1 MCGSILSDILYVQI
15 VVETVILLCSPIHS
29 SLLTSSFSTFFSTD
43 LSSHIKYL
51 SDMWRTYYPILHI
64 YFWIFQD
71 GWSHHPFINSFEV
84 IYSPLYLYKYIYLY
98 VYIHTYIY
106 ILYVYTY
113 NTQTHLREQQF
124 EINDKWT
131 APPPHWQSAGQV
143 LGSETAQGSWV
154 QPRINQIENRSI
166 VKGELIQTMTDYD
179 KAEKGED
186 AK

>member
-1 MCGSILSDILYVQI
+1 MYM
-15 VVETVILLCSPIHS
+15 
-29 SLLTSSFSTFFSTD
+29 
-43 LSSHIKYL
+43 Y
-51 SDMWRTYYPILHI
+51 I
-64 YFWIFQD
+64 YIYIF
-71 GWSHHPFINSFEV
+71 IC
-84 IYSPLYLYKYIYLY
+84 IYIYIYIYICIYIYIYLY